1 MRVSPDSTLATILPE
16 DGFFEVPTHHHQAV
30 NLLGDGLKAVAWE
43 EDGTIEAVEAG
54 PSELGGFSG
63 FVLGVQWHPEQGS
76 DPRLFTA
83 LVEAATG
90 RISGRTV
97 HHRGHG
103 TCAYD
108 LIFCVTLPQSGNSLS
123 CSGAKNVPGGSPAI
137 TAAVFRAVRTGNAF
151 EETVERLLEGV
162 KLGVYAPGDRLP
174 PERELTRRLGISR
187 ITLREALRELA
198 AAGYVET
205 KRGRFG
211 GTFILR
217 QPEPMVHDELT
228 RTARDMGAQLDDA
241 LTFRRV
247 VETGAAE
254 MAARASLSMQQRESL
269 AECLAAMYV
278 CGPSGYRPADTR
290 LHLAIA
296 DAAGSP
302 MLTASVVEARV
313 QLVDLLNAIP
323 MLGRNLEHANV
334 QHASI
339 VRAIL
344 AGDPDRARR
353 AMEEHVAGTAA
364 LLRGFLGE
372 IGVTA
377 RVAGG

>member
-1 MRVSPDSTLATILPE
+1 M
-16 DGFFEVPTHHHQAV
+16 
-30 NLLGDGLKAVAWE
+30 
-43 EDGTIEAVEAG
+43 
-54 PSELGGFSG
+54 
-63 FVLGVQWHPEQGS
+63 
-76 DPRLFTA
+76 
-83 LVEAATG
+83 
-90 RISGRTV
+90 
-97 HHRGHG
+97 
-103 TCAYD
+103 
-108 LIFCVTLPQSGNSLS
+108 
-123 CSGAKNVPGGSPAI
+123 PGGSPAI
-137 TAAVFRAVRTGNAF
+137 VAAVFRAVRTGNAF

-174 PERELTRRLGISR
+174 PERELTRRLGVSR

-211 GTFILR
+211 GTFIIR
-217 QPEPMVHDELT
+217 QPEPMVPDELT
-228 RTARDMGAQLDDA
+228 AAAARDMASGLDDA

-247 VETGAAE
+247 VETGAAD
-254 MAARASLSMQQRESL
+254 MAARASLSRQQRESL
-269 AECLAAMYV
+269 AECLAAMADA
-278 CGPSGYRPADTR
+278 GPFGYRQADTR

-302 MLTASVVEARV
+302 LLTASVVEARV
-313 QLVDLLNAIP
+313 RLVDLLNAIP

-334 QHASI
+334 QHAGI

-372 IGVTA
+372 SA
-377 RVAGG
+377 

>member
-1 MRVSPDSTLATILPE
+1 M
-16 DGFFEVPTHHHQAV
+16 
-30 NLLGDGLKAVAWE
+30 
-43 EDGTIEAVEAG
+43 
-54 PSELGGFSG
+54 
-63 FVLGVQWHPEQGS
+63 
-76 DPRLFTA
+76 
-83 LVEAATG
+83 
-90 RISGRTV
+90 
-97 HHRGHG
+97 
-103 TCAYD
+103 
-108 LIFCVTLPQSGNSLS
+108 
-123 CSGAKNVPGGSPAI
+123 PGGSPAI

-241 LTFRRV
+241 LTYRRV

-254 MAARASLSMQQRESL
+254 MAARASLSRPQRENL
-269 AECLAAMYV
+269 AECLTATQDA
-278 CGPSGYRPADTR
+278 GSFGYRQADTR

-296 DAAGSP
+296 DAAGSAL
-302 MLTASVVEARV
+302 LTASVVEARV
-313 QLVDLLNAIP
+313 RLVDLLNAIP
-323 MLGRNLEHANV
+323 TGERNLEHANL
-334 QHASI
+334 QHADI

-344 AGDPDRARR
+344 AGDPERARR
-353 AMEEHVAGTAA
+353 TMEEHVAGTAA
-364 LLRGFLGE
+364 LVRGFLGQVVKPPAE
-372 IGVTA
+372 RPLG
-377 RVAGG
+377 

>member
-1 MRVSPDSTLATILPE
+1 MT
-16 DGFFEVPTHHHQAV
+16 
-30 NLLGDGLKAVAWE
+30 
-43 EDGTIEAVEAG
+43 
-54 PSELGGFSG
+54 
-63 FVLGVQWHPEQGS
+63 
-76 DPRLFTA
+76 
-83 LVEAATG
+83 
-90 RISGRTV
+90 
-97 HHRGHG
+97 
-103 TCAYD
+103 
-108 LIFCVTLPQSGNSLS
+108 
-123 CSGAKNVPGGSPAI
+123 VPGGSPAI
-137 TAAVFRAVRTGNAF
+137 IAAVFRAVRTGNAF

-211 GTFILR
+211 GTFVIR
-217 QPEPMVHDELT
+217 PPDPMVYDEVT
-228 RTARDMGAQLDDA
+228 AAARDMGSQLDDA

-247 VETGAAE
+247 VECGAAE
-254 MAARASLSMQQRESL
+254 MAARASLTMQQRESL
-269 AECLAAMYV
+269 AECLAAV
-278 CGPSGYRPADTR
+278 HACAAGSYRQADTR

-302 MLTASVVEARV
+302 LLTASVVESRV
-313 QLVDLLNAIP
+313 RLVDLLNAIP
-323 MLGRNLEHANV
+323 MLGTNLEHANI

-344 AGDPDRARR
+344 AGDPERARK

-372 IGVTA
+372 TV
-377 RVAGG
+377 

>member
-1 MRVSPDSTLATILPE
+1 VAT
-16 DGFFEVPTHHHQAV
+16 
-30 NLLGDGLKAVAWE
+30 
-43 EDGTIEAVEAG
+43 
-54 PSELGGFSG
+54 
-63 FVLGVQWHPEQGS
+63 
-76 DPRLFTA
+76 
-83 LVEAATG
+83 TG
-90 RISGRTV
+90 YQEIRT
-97 HHRGHG
+97 
-103 TCAYD
+103 
-108 LIFCVTLPQSGNSLS
+108 
-123 CSGAKNVPGGSPAI
+123 VPGGSPAI

-228 RTARDMGAQLDDA
+228 RTARDMGGQLDDA

-254 MAARASLSMQQRESL
+254 MAARASLTMQQRESL
-269 AECLAAMYV
+269 AECLAAMHT

-323 MLGRNLEHANV
+323 MLSRNLEHANV

-372 IGVTA
+372 TVLA
-377 RVAGG
+377 RGATPRRPPRMGGLPVPPYPPWPPKRGDLDTPPGAVGEYLHSMDHFHPYVPCPPREIAWPTILPPPRRRVRTSAACTNSATPRN

>member
-1 MRVSPDSTLATILPE
+1 
-16 DGFFEVPTHHHQAV
+16 
-30 NLLGDGLKAVAWE
+30 
-43 EDGTIEAVEAG
+43 
-54 PSELGGFSG
+54 
-63 FVLGVQWHPEQGS
+63 
-76 DPRLFTA
+76 
-83 LVEAATG
+83 
-90 RISGRTV
+90 
-97 HHRGHG
+97 
-103 TCAYD
+103 
-108 LIFCVTLPQSGNSLS
+108 
-123 CSGAKNVPGGSPAI
+123 VPGGSPAI
-137 TAAVFRAVRTGNAF
+137 TAAVFRAVHTGNAF

-205 KRGRFG
+205 RRGRFG

-228 RTARDMGAQLDDA
+228 RTARDMGTQLDDA

-254 MAARASLSMQQRESL
+254 MAARASLTMQQRESL

-278 CGPSGYRPADTR
+278 CGSSGYRPADTR

-323 MLGRNLEHANV
+323 MLGRNLEHANH
-334 QHASI
+334 QHAGI

-364 LLRGFLGE
+364 LLRGFLAE
-372 IGVTA
+372 SSDPAKA
-377 RVAGG
+377 RVTPA

>member
-1 MRVSPDSTLATILPE
+1 
-16 DGFFEVPTHHHQAV
+16 
-30 NLLGDGLKAVAWE
+30 
-43 EDGTIEAVEAG
+43 
-54 PSELGGFSG
+54 
-63 FVLGVQWHPEQGS
+63 
-76 DPRLFTA
+76 
-83 LVEAATG
+83 
-90 RISGRTV
+90 
-97 HHRGHG
+97 
-103 TCAYD
+103 
-108 LIFCVTLPQSGNSLS
+108 
-123 CSGAKNVPGGSPAI
+123 VPGGSPAI
-137 TAAVFRAVRTGNAF
+137 VAAVFRAVRTGNAF

-174 PERELTRRLGISR
+174 PERELTRRLGVSR

-211 GTFILR
+211 GTFIIR
-217 QPEPMVHDELT
+217 QPEPMVPDEI
-228 RTARDMGAQLDDA
+228 TARDMASGLDDA

-254 MAARASLSMQQRESL
+254 MAARASLSRQQRESL
-269 AECLAAMYV
+269 AECLAGMADA
-278 CGPSGYRPADTR
+278 GSFGYRQADTR

-302 MLTASVVEARV
+302 LLTASVVEARV
-313 QLVDLLNAIP
+313 RLVDLLNAIP
-323 MLGRNLEHANV
+323 MLERNLEHANV

-364 LLRGFLGE
+364 LLRGFLGDS
-372 IGVTA
+372 
-377 RVAGG
+377 

>member
-1 MRVSPDSTLATILPE
+1 LRLRC
-16 DGFFEVPTHHHQAV
+16 
-30 NLLGDGLKAVAWE
+30 LGA
-43 EDGTIEAVEAG
+43 
-54 PSELGGFSG
+54 
-63 FVLGVQWHPEQGS
+63 
-76 DPRLFTA
+76 TA
-83 LVEAATG
+83 LVYQE
-90 RISGRTV
+90 IRT
-97 HHRGHG
+97 
-103 TCAYD
+103 
-108 LIFCVTLPQSGNSLS
+108 
-123 CSGAKNVPGGSPAI
+123 VPGGSPAI

-217 QPEPMVHDELT
+217 QPEPMVRDELT
-228 RTARDMGAQLDDA
+228 RTAKVMGGQLDDA

-254 MAARASLSMQQRESL
+254 MAAL
-269 AECLAAMYV
+269 AELHACE
-278 CGPSGYRPADTR
+278 PSGYRQADTR

-372 IGVTA
+372 IALRPRSRPVTA
-377 RVAGG
+377 AGGS

>member
-1 MRVSPDSTLATILPE
+1 
-16 DGFFEVPTHHHQAV
+16 
-30 NLLGDGLKAVAWE
+30 
-43 EDGTIEAVEAG
+43 
-54 PSELGGFSG
+54 
-63 FVLGVQWHPEQGS
+63 
-76 DPRLFTA
+76 
-83 LVEAATG
+83 
-90 RISGRTV
+90 
-97 HHRGHG
+97 
-103 TCAYD
+103 
-108 LIFCVTLPQSGNSLS
+108 
-123 CSGAKNVPGGSPAI
+123 
-137 TAAVFRAVRTGNAF
+137 
-151 EETVERLLEGV
+151 
-162 KLGVYAPGDRLP
+162 
-174 PERELTRRLGISR
+174 
-187 ITLREALRELA
+187 
-198 AAGYVET
+198 
-205 KRGRFG
+205 
-211 GTFILR
+211 
-217 QPEPMVHDELT
+217 
-228 RTARDMGAQLDDA
+228 
-241 LTFRRV
+241 V

-254 MAARASLSMQQRESL
+254 MAARASLTMQQRENL
-269 AECLAAMYV
+269 AECLAAMNL

-372 IGVTA
+372 SA
-377 RVAGG
+377 